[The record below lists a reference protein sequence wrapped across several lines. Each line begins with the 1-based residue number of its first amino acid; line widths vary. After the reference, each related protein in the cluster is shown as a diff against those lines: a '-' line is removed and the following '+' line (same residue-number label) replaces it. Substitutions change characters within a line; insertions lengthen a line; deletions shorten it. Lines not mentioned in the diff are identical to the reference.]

1 MTMRSLAPLP
11 DALFEKFPTLQMFTE
26 VELLNFGN
34 MIICNRSGNT
44 TIAFEVDPDFI
55 IPLLRKFSVPIS
67 MELFQWASTAASFIY
82 FDLESLL
89 EDEIRFYSGDEDH
102 LPVDEVKISKELRLA
117 GISRTAVGFLYSKS
131 LVKFT
136 MYKRYYMLA
145 GAKGVHQYK
154 YDTNGNFI
162 GVFVE
167 SATDETDEMAGSSNF
182 IDDLNLVDVFDDTYL
197 TSSSVRADVNQT
209 YLTVSRPGV

>member
-11 DALFEKFPTLQMFTE
+11 DALFEKFPTLQMFNDD
-26 VELLNFGN
+26 ELSNFGD

-67 MELFQWASTAASFIY
+67 MELFQWASTAAGFVY
-82 FDLESLL
+82 CDLDTLL
-89 EDEIRFYSGDEDH
+89 EDEIRFYSSDEEH

-136 MYKRYYMLA
+136 MYKRYYFLA

-197 TSSSVRADVNQT
+197 TSSSARVDVNQT

>member
-11 DALFEKFPTLQMFTE
+11 EALFEKFPTLQMFNE
-26 VELLNFGN
+26 DELLNFGN
-34 MIICNRSGNT
+34 MIICNRSGKT

-67 MELFQWASTAASFIY
+67 MELFQWASTAAGFVY
-82 FDLESLL
+82 CDLDTLL
-89 EDEIRFYSGDEDH
+89 EDEIRFYSSDEEH

-136 MYKRYYMLA
+136 MYKRYYYLA
-145 GAKGVHQYK
+145 NEIGVHQYK
-154 YDTNGNFI
+154 YDVDGNFV
-162 GVFVE
+162 GVFIERGTEEVNDY
-167 SATDETDEMAGSSNF
+167 SKF
-182 IDDLNLVDVFDDTYL
+182 VDDLNLAEVFDDTYSAG
-197 TSSSVRADVNQT
+197 SSARTDGSNQT
-209 YLTVSRPGV
+209 YLMVYRPGV

>member
-26 VELLNFGN
+26 DELLNFGN
-34 MIICNRSGNT
+34 MIICNRSGKT

-67 MELFQWASTAASFIY
+67 MELFQWASTAAGFVY
-82 FDLESLL
+82 CDLDALL
-89 EDEIRFYSGDEDH
+89 EDEIRFYSSDEEH
-102 LPVDEVKISKELRLA
+102 LPVDEVKISKELRLI
-117 GISRTAVGFLYSKS
+117 GISRIAVGFLYSKS
-131 LVKFT
+131 MAKFT
-136 MYKRYYMLA
+136 MYKRYYFLA

-154 YDTNGNFI
+154 YDTDGNFI

-167 SATDETDEMAGSSNF
+167 SATDEMVGSSNF

-197 TSSSVRADVNQT
+197 TSSSARADVNQT